1 MNIELYDKGFVEE
14 FIKLDVVSL
23 FWILEIKYLNFPEEI
38 ATEQAAKFIDEK
50 NSEQNST
57 EKQKKC

>member
-1 MNIELYDKGFVEE
+1 M
-14 FIKLDVVSL
+14 VSL